1 MYQIRHIE
9 RGCVWLV
16 QAPIPREQ
24 IHAIREKLPVAEA
37 ATEYAGQLLR
47 LDETV
52 LPRNSEGEW
61 SSLSPCLLILFAA
74 GGQSSVHR
82 SLLTFKL
89 FKFSPDRLGSR
100 LEGVTTSQQQE
111 GVGEACMTCQ

>member
-1 MYQIRHIE
+1 M
-9 RGCVWLV
+9 

-61 SSLSPCLLILFAA
+61 SSLSFYLLVLSAA
-74 GGQSSVHR
+74 GAQS
-82 SLLTFKL
+82 
-89 FKFSPDRLGSR
+89 
-100 LEGVTTSQQQE
+100 
-111 GVGEACMTCQ
+111 A